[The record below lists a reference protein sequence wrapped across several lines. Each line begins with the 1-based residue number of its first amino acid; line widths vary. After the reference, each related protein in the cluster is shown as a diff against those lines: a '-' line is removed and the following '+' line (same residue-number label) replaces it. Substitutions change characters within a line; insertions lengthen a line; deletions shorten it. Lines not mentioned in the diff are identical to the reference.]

1 MGETRKPPQQAE
13 HEESRELIAG
23 LLDRVAQ
30 LETVGHTTG
39 GRTPAL
45 SFSDHNLATIA
56 TSMYRARIHR
66 ANQFNP
72 DLFGEPAWDMLLDL
86 FIHKA
91 GGRRVSTT
99 SLCMGGNV
107 PQSTGL
113 RYIARLE
120 EEGLVYRFTPPDD
133 QRLVLVDFTPNGF
146 RRMRDYISNA
156 ATRFIMPMP
165 D

>member
-1 MGETRKPPQQAE
+1 MGQTNKPSIPTRHNE
-13 HEESRELIAG
+13 VRD
-23 LLDRVAQ
+23 LLANLMERVAQ
-30 LETVGHTTG
+30 LEAEAHAQGRG
-39 GRTPAL
+39 GPVL
-45 SFSDHNLATIA
+45 GFSDEKLGTIA

-86 FIHKA
+86 FIHRI

-113 RYIARLE
+113 RHIARLE
-120 EEGLVYRFTPPDD
+120 EEGLVVRWTPPDD

-156 ATRFIMPMP
+156 VTRFVIPMP